1 MFFYIIEDSD
11 FCYKLNKFTGI
22 SITQNSS
29 FLMYKKQKG
38 ETLEEAHGHYI
49 MYVVDQAS
57 SFEKICKENGIQI
70 RKLPVDEQD
79 YKNHFETY
87 RKGKI
92 RLNEELLNSFDGL
105 ERFVKSIAK
114 PHSKLQITDSYSFS
128 LTILQAKKISKWLND
143 NQMNEIEFIVPSECQ
158 NKMASIVSEFTSKGI
173 TVTFKTRYIHGRYWI
188 VDNLGFL
195 VDASVNATKPFIGK
209 ALCKEEVLDLRAKYL
224 I

>member
-22 SITQNSS
+22 SVTQNSS

-57 SFEKICKENGIQI
+57 SFEKICKENGIRI

-79 YKNHFETY
+79 YRNHFETY

-128 LTILQAKKISKWLND
+128 LTILQVNKISKWLND
-143 NQMNEIEFIVPSECQ
+143 NQMNEIEFIVPRECQ
-158 NKMASIVSEFTSKGI
+158 NKMASIVSEFASKGI
-173 TVTFKTRYIHGRYWI
+173 TVTFKTMHIHGRYWI

-209 ALCKEEVLDLRAKYL
+209 TLCKEEVLDIRAKYL